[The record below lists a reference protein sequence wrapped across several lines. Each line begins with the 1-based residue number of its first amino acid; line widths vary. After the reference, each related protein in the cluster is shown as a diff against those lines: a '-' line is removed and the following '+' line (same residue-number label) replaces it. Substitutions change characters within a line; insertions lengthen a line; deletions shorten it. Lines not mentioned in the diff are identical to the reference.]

1 MIDLINIKKQYKTGA
16 GKLTVFDNVNL
27 TIAPGERIGVMG
39 RNGAGKSTLARII
52 SGADRPTSGRIER
65 KMTVSWPLA
74 LNGGFHPRLT
84 GTDNLRFICRVYG
97 VDFDSRL
104 DFVKEFSELGPF
116 LYEPT
121 GTYSSGMRARLAFA
135 ISMVIDF
142 DCYLIDEVTA
152 VGDERFRERCAVEL
166 FEKRADRAMV
176 LISHS
181 RRYLE
186 DVCNRF
192 LLLHDG
198 KLEEFSSFREV
209 YHEYKKILQN
219 ASNPLI
225 T

>member
-1 MIDLINIKKQYKTGA
+1 MIKLIDIKKQYKIGA

-27 TIAPGERIGVMG
+27 TINPGERIGVMG

-52 SGADRPTSGRIER
+52 SGAEKPTSGHVTRN
-65 KMTVSWPLA
+65 MTVSWPLA
-74 LNGGFHPRLT
+74 LNGGFHPRMT
-84 GTDNLRFICRVYG
+84 GADNLRFICRVYG
-97 VDFDSRL
+97 VDFEPRM
-104 DFVKEFSELGPF
+104 DFVKDFSELGPF

-152 VGDERFRERCAVEL
+152 VGDERFRKRCNEEL

-176 LISHS
+176 LISHN

-186 DVCNRF
+186 EVCNRF
-192 LLLHDG
+192 LLLHEG
-198 KLEEFSSFREV
+198 RLEEYPSFRTV
-209 YHEYKKILQN
+209 YHEYKKILQS
-219 ASNPLI
+219 ASSPI
-225 T
+225 IS